1 MGNAGEAVAWDVVEV
16 VATQIKETRVWR
28 EALRNFGMATILT
41 RGVVCLSL
49 KTRKSWTDMTESTSI
64 NHINMF
70 ALSLLSCLVEQI
82 PVGPNLDGRNAY
94 GYSMSM
100 SSKLLNKMYVFSS
113 GCSDF
118 FQRLGKL

>member
-1 MGNAGEAVAWDVVEV
+1 
-16 VATQIKETRVWR
+16 
-28 EALRNFGMATILT
+28 MATILT

-49 KTRKSWTDMTESTSI
+49 KTRKSWTDMTVSTSI